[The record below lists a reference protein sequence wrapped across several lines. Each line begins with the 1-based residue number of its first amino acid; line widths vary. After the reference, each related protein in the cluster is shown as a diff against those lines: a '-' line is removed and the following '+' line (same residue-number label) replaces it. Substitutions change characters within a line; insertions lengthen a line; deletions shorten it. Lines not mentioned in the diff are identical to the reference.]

1 MFSGSV
7 SYNVTA
13 SAHKSSLQCLL
24 ELYASFFF
32 ISSLRYRQTQ
42 KYVAIYEHM
51 HTERQSD
58 SALRSTCFMSFQSS
72 GTVLLFK
79 MPQATLP
86 TLLSLWQ
93 SEIISAGLGSSSSDH
108 ALLNAYLKVRR
119 LPLPLSTQHCGLQH

>member
-1 MFSGSV
+1 MFSESV

-42 KYVAIYEHM
+42 KYVSIYEHM

-119 LPLPLSTQHCGLQH
+119 LPLPLSTQHRGLQH